1 MAELIQLTTSDS
13 CRRWVKETQASG
25 MTVGLVP
32 TMGALHEGHL
42 SLVEQARQHCDKVLA
57 TIFVNPTQFG
67 PNEDYD
73 RYPRDLKSDIEKL
86 MGVKTDALFSPS
98 VEEVYPSGDGTL
110 VDVGPVAEP
119 WEGELRP
126 GHYQGVATVVLKLMN
141 LAPAQLAFFGQKDY
155 QQTLV
160 IKQMVRDLHVPTK
173 VVVCPTVRESDG
185 LAKSSRNAYLSA
197 EERQQ
202 ALSLSKALQLV
213 QSRYADGISDAR
225 LLESEAKQLIQAT
238 GGVIL
243 QYFALLAPGTVEAVD
258 VAESGVV
265 AVVAAKVGKTRLID
279 NLILH

>member
-86 MGVKTDALFSPS
+86 KGVKTDALFSPS

>member
-13 CRRWVKETQASG
+13 CLRWVKETQAAG

-42 SLVEQARQHCDKVLA
+42 SLVEHAQQHCDKVLV

-67 PNEDYD
+67 PNEDYN

-86 MGVKTDALFSPS
+86 QSIKTDVVFSPS

-119 WEGELRP
+119 WEGKLRP
-126 GHYQGVATVVLKLMN
+126 GHYRGVATVVLKLMN
-141 LAPAQLAFFGQKDY
+141 LVPAELAFFGQKDY

-185 LAKSSRNAYLSA
+185 LAKSSRNAYLSDV
-197 EERQQ
+197 ERQR

-213 QSRYADGISDAR
+213 QSRYDDGIRDAR
-225 LLESEAKQLIQAT
+225 LLESEATELIKAT
-238 GGVIL
+238 GGVVL
-243 QYFALLAPGTVEAVD
+243 QYFALLAPGTIEAVD
-258 VAESGVV
+258 IAESGVV